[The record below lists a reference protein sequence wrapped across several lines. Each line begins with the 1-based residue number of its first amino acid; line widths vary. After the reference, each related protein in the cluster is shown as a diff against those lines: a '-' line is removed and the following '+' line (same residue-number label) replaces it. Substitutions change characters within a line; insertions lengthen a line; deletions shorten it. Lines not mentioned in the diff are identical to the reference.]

1 MNRRVIAA
9 SVGGI
14 AIAAASLGTAFALPS
29 HPSNR
34 TWAFRFVAN
43 STAQHIYTSQAVFG
57 DKEVSGGKVIG
68 TDTLQCKFTSKT
80 TADCV
85 VASSYKGGQVFGEF
99 TQDFKTGKLS
109 GKVTGGDR
117 LYKGADGTI
126 TGHSLNDTQTQVS
139 VNFQTPL

>member
-1 MNRRVIAA
+1 MKRRVIAA
-9 SVGGI
+9 SVGGV

-34 TWAFRFVAN
+34 TWTFMFVAN
-43 STAQHIYTSQAVFG
+43 QTAQHVYTSQAVFG
-57 DKEVSGGKVIG
+57 DKEVSAGKVIG

-85 VASSYKGGQVFGEF
+85 VAASYKGGQIYGEF

-109 GKVTGGDR
+109 GKVTGGNR
-117 LYKGADGTI
+117 LYKDASGTI
-126 TGHSLNDTQTQVS
+126 TGHALSGTQTKVT